1 MFQGGD
7 GLFNEIL
14 NGLLL
19 SRHKASYPARPANAN
34 QSVENTESTDNSDG
48 NNLEVSDRSEDNSP
62 LLTNSGHNG
71 SQVMN
76 LSMLRAHPLRTFL
89 FVIF

>member
-1 MFQGGD
+1 MFDVFQGGD

-19 SRHKASYPARPANAN
+19 SRHKAPYPARPANVN
-34 QSVENTESTDNSDG
+34 QSVENTGSTDNSDG
-48 NNLEVSDRSEDNSP
+48 NNLEVSNCSEDHSP
-62 LLTNSGHNG
+62 LLMDSGHNG

-76 LSMLRAHPLRTFL
+76 LSML
-89 FVIF
+89 